1 MNQKQIIIDYI
12 NQNYCFGDME
22 VELGKTAA
30 EICEF
35 WKEDGVWHI
44 DDHQLA
50 GIELVKVVNG
60 KVVQV
65 EEEKY

>member
-22 VELGKTAA
+22 AESGQTAA

-35 WKEDGVWHI
+35 WEEDGLWRI
-44 DDHQLA
+44 DDHQLN
-50 GIELVKVVNG
+50 GIEVVKVVEG

-65 EEEKY
+65 EEV